1 MKFNDFKNKN
11 LEEGF
16 WGNMLDRFQGD
27 TATIARNEFVKKFFQ
42 KVYTDL
48 DSAITGGMV
57 DPDSTIFLGQ
67 QARPQTPTQ
76 PQAQTAA
83 PQQGQALDLD
93 AYKQRR
99 DQERA
104 AGAQAQKDA
113 MAQMQQTAAA
123 NKATSAADNELV
135 ARVKAE
141 KLKPGF
147 QQNKGLLR
155 QAAARGI
162 HESKYDVLNN
172 IFESILNEQNEDGTM
187 SISQYLYS
195 WVDKYSGL
203 DFNANPETGKRLI
216 ALINDVQKS
225 YKQDKARD
233 AMNKLANAVYALSF
247 QGKTTAP
254 TYNSAAT
261 APQGKNYSAE
271 DFSTQLV
278 NLMQAFAQKY
288 PREFAMFKQQMNK
301 P

>member
-135 ARVKAE
+135 ARVRAE

-147 QQNKGLLR
+147 QQNK
-155 QAAARGI
+155 
-162 HESKYDVLNN
+162 V
-172 IFESILNEQNEDGTM
+172 
-187 SISQYLYS
+187 
-195 WVDKYSGL
+195 
-203 DFNANPETGKRLI
+203 
-216 ALINDVQKS
+216 
-225 YKQDKARD
+225 
-233 AMNKLANAVYALSF
+233 
-247 QGKTTAP
+247 
-254 TYNSAAT
+254 
-261 APQGKNYSAE
+261 
-271 DFSTQLV
+271 
-278 NLMQAFAQKY
+278 
-288 PREFAMFKQQMNK
+288 
-301 P
+301 